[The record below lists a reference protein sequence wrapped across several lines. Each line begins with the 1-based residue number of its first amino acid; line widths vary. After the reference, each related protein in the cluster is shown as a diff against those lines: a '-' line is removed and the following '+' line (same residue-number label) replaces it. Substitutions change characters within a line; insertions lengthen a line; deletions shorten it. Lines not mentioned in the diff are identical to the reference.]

1 MTRHDTQPP
10 AQPHDG
16 AVPDTTA
23 LSMAALS
30 QDMPEFA
37 TVMRGYDRGQVED
50 YVARLHDFLHDAE
63 QRAVTAMRRQAQSE
77 HRIAR
82 LEQELGQARQAPGV
96 PEQLGQR
103 LTEILRL
110 AGEEAADVRA
120 SARAQADELVQGAR
134 TKAQAQLEEAGR
146 RAEQQL
152 QQARE
157 HAERLV
163 AEARQ
168 ESEAVRVHH
177 EKSLADLTRRR
188 DEVAAELERVREI
201 LASLGLS
208 AGKPAQPAEQRVEGR
223 PGTPQD
229 PNAVIDL
236 TDRQTAGTS

>member
-1 MTRHDTQPP
+1 MTHHDAP
-10 AQPHDG
+10 PHDG

-37 TVMRGYDRGQVED
+37 TVMRGFDRGQVED
-50 YVARLHDFLHDAE
+50 YVARMHDFLHDAE
-63 QRAVTAMRRQAQSE
+63 KRAVTAARSLAEAE
-77 HRIAR
+77 HRAAR
-82 LEQELGQARQAPGV
+82 LEEELARSRQTSGV

-134 TKAQAQLEEAGR
+134 AKAQAQLEEAGR

-157 HAERLV
+157 QAERLV
-163 AEARQ
+163 TEARK
-168 ESEAVRVHH
+168 EGEAVRVHH
-177 EKSLADLTRRR
+177 EKSLEDLTRRR
-188 DEVAAELERVREI
+188 DEVASELERVREI

-208 AGKPAQPAEQRVEGR
+208 SGKPAGSPQRVEGT

-229 PNAVIDL
+229 PNVLIDL